1 MKEWGAGG
9 PKDLALGCF
18 IGPGR
23 EPVQR
28 GSAWLLL
35 GPALGLGRLLQ
46 VGPPSPL
53 LASALG
59 VHPGSLQ
66 SLLHPHPRGKD
77 YL

>member
-1 MKEWGAGG
+1 MNEWGVGD
-9 PKDLALGCF
+9 PKDLALRCF

-35 GPALGLGRLLQ
+35 GPALGLRRLLQ
-46 VGPPSPL
+46 VGPPSPIL
-53 LASALG
+53 PSPQG

-66 SLLHPHPRGKD
+66 SLLHPHPWGKD